1 MPHVPERFQIVRRLG
16 AGGFGIVYEALDRER
31 GERVALKTLARVSAS
46 ALYRFKREFRA
57 LADIAHDNLVRL
69 HDLIGSGDGWLFTM
83 ELVHGVDWLTYV
95 RGLDAA
101 AGGAA
106 PPTSLASTAPPE
118 EGIDVDATLEEEIA
132 RSPASIDVLAAHPA
146 GRADLER
153 VRASLVQVARGLLAV
168 HEARLVHRD
177 LKPSNVLVT
186 PEGRAVVLDFGIAS
200 RLSYS
205 GQSATDAGQLVGTP
219 RYMAPEQVGARAVT
233 PSADWY
239 ALGVMLF
246 EALAGQPPY
255 TGTPLEVL
263 AEKQRSAAPR
273 LRDVAPWV
281 PDDLA
286 SLAADLLCAA
296 PERRPSGLE
305 VIRRLGATGGPA
317 PAPPAPAAA
326 PGGRGAGGAGIA
338 GGAGGERA
346 ARAALAAPA
355 LPAPALDALAAALAG
370 VRDGRPGLVL
380 VQAAAGAEAARSA
393 LVRAFLDGGAEG
405 ALVLEG
411 RCHEREQVPF
421 KALDGAIDA
430 LSRHLARTPPP
441 EAAAL
446 MPRGAAALAR
456 VFPVLARVPA
466 VRDSPRSA
474 ADDEGEPRLRARA
487 SAALRDLL
495 GRLSD
500 RRPVIVFIDDA
511 HWGDADSAALLAEIM
526 APPDPAAILLIAS
539 YSAGDAARSPLL
551 ASLRASPAMAAV
563 RTVAIDL
570 T

>member
-69 HDLIGSGDGWLFTM
+69 HDLVGSGDAWFFTM

-95 RGLDAA
+95 RGQDTAD
-101 AGGAA
+101 GAA
-106 PPTSLASTAPPE
+106 PPPSLASTAPPD
-118 EGIDVDATLEEEIA
+118 EGIDLDATQEELELELEGESA
-132 RSPASIDVLAAHPA
+132 RSPASIDVRAARPGA
-146 GRADLER
+146 RADLER
-153 VRASLVQVARGLLAV
+153 VRSSLVQVARALEAV

-200 RLSYS
+200 RLSHS
-205 GQSATDAGQLVGTP
+205 GQNATDAEQLVGTP
-219 RYMAPEQVGARAVT
+219 RYMAPEQVSARAVA
-233 PSADWY
+233 PSADLY

-246 EALAGQPPY
+246 EALAGRPPY

-263 AEKQRSAAPR
+263 AEKQRSSPPR
-273 LRDVAPWV
+273 LRDVAPWA
-281 PDDLA
+281 PADLER
-286 SLAADLLCAA
+286 LAADLLCAA
-296 PERRPSGLE
+296 PERRPSGPE
-305 VIRRLGATGGPA
+305 VIRRLGATGEPA
-317 PAPPAPAAA
+317 PAPPAPTAA
-326 PGGRGAGGAGIA
+326 PGGRGEGVAG
-338 GGAGGERA
+338 A
-346 ARAALAAPA
+346 ARAAAPMRA
-355 LPAPALDALAAALAG
+355 RRAPELDAIAGALAR
-370 VRDGRPGLVL
+370 VREEGRPGLVL
-380 VQAAAGAEAARSA
+380 VQGAAGAEAEKSA
-393 LVRAFLDGGAEG
+393 LVRAFLDGSAED
-405 ALVLEG
+405 ALVLES

-430 LSRHLARTPPP
+430 LSRHLVRTPPP

-466 VRDSPRSA
+466 VRASPRSA

-526 APPDPAAILLIAS
+526 APPDPAAILLIVA
-539 YSAGDAARSPLL
+539 YRAEGAGRSPLL
-551 ASLRASPAMAAV
+551 STLRASPATAAV
-563 RTVAIDL
+563 RTVEIDL

>member
-16 AGGFGIVYEALDRER
+16 AGGFGIVYEALDRAR
-31 GERVALKTLARVSAS
+31 GERVALKTLARVSAP

-69 HDLIGSGDGWLFTM
+69 HDLIGSGDEWLFTM
-83 ELVHGVDWLTYV
+83 ELIHGVDWLTYV
-95 RGLDAA
+95 RGQGA

-106 PPTSLASTAPPE
+106 PTTAPAPETHLPSTAPPD
-118 EGIDVDATLEEEIA
+118 EGIDLDATQEEA
-132 RSPASIDVLAAHPA
+132 VVRWPASPTSIDVGADHRPEA
-146 GRADLER
+146 RADVAR
-153 VRASLVQVARGLLAV
+153 VRSSLVQVARALLAV

-200 RLSYS
+200 RLSHS
-205 GQSATDAGQLVGTP
+205 GQSATDAEQLVGTP
-219 RYMAPEQVGARAVT
+219 RYMAPEQVSARAVA

-246 EALAGQPPY
+246 EALAGEPPFA
-255 TGTPLEVL
+255 GTPLEIL
-263 AEKQRSAAPR
+263 AEKQRAAPR
-273 LRDVAPWV
+273 RLQDVAPWA

-286 SLAADLLCAA
+286 SLADDLLCTA
-296 PERRPSGLE
+296 PERRPSGPE
-305 VIRRLGATGGPA
+305 VIRRLGGAGSPAAPA
-317 PAPPAPAAA
+317 PAQ
-326 PGGRGAGGAGIA
+326 GGRGA
-338 GGAGGERA
+338 RA
-346 ARAALAAPA
+346 ARP
-355 LPAPALDALAAALAG
+355 PPGPELDALAGALARARG
-370 VRDGRPGLVL
+370 GQPCLVL
-380 VQAAAGAEAARSA
+380 VHGAAGAEPGAR
-393 LVRAFLDGGAEG
+393 VRAFLDGWAED

-430 LSRHLARTPPP
+430 LSRHLVRAPP
-441 EAAAL
+441 EQAAAL

-466 VRDSPRSA
+466 VRASPRSP

-500 RRPVIVFIDDA
+500 RRPVIVFIADA

-526 APPDPAAILLIAS
+526 APPDPAALLLIVAHR
-539 YSAGDAARSPLL
+539 AEGDDRQERGPLL
-551 ASLRASPAMAAV
+551 AALRASPAMAAV
-563 RTVAIDL
+563 HTVEIDL
-570 T
+570 S